1 MANVAQIR
9 ARREAVIAAWKEQV
23 AKDLEEIA
31 EAEAE
36 AED

>member
-9 ARREAVIAAWKEQV
+9 ARRVTVFAAWKEQV